1 VSGEGVGTLPRELAG
16 VEGKV
21 PILASRASALL
32 RAVATALH
40 RRVINARAVARI
52 DPLLHELKP
61 LTCGTGYRCTSEH
74 DCIETSAWIA
84 RSQIEIYELCD
95 QSSTITAVTLR
106 LPRGEGYADWY
117 CHFAVHEEER
127 LHFETSVHLH
137 SRDDDLCLPARGN
150 WTMSTA
156 TTPAHSRRT
165 ASTRKVP
172 RYKLTVPLDVTV
184 LRSGIPDNIPG
195 RTLEIGEGGMGVVVA
210 SQLLL
215 GESVRVEFLLP
226 HMSRPV
232 RATAVVRYQRE
243 LSFGLQFLRLP
254 DEQQSIIRYWTR
266 HEAEISF
273 VPEHRRA
280 AIADLEAQVVNAVY
294 PPDFGRSTGSKPGF
308 GIRGILTFVIL
319 IIVVAALMEW
329 RRWEQGWTELEAQVP
344 ARETLSSKPQ
354 LKVPPDV
361 MQRRITHQ
369 VAPDYPEAARRA
381 GVQGTVLLDA
391 VVSVEGA
398 VTQLNVINGPEALSP
413 AAIDAVR
420 WWCYEPYIVN
430 GERAT
435 VETTISLN
443 FRLPN

>member
-1 VSGEGVGTLPRELAG
+1 
-16 VEGKV
+16 
-21 PILASRASALL
+21 
-32 RAVATALH
+32 
-40 RRVINARAVARI
+40 
-52 DPLLHELKP
+52 
-61 LTCGTGYRCTSEH
+61 
-74 DCIETSAWIA
+74 
-84 RSQIEIYELCD
+84 
-95 QSSTITAVTLR
+95 
-106 LPRGEGYADWY
+106 
-117 CHFAVHEEER
+117 
-127 LHFETSVHLH
+127 
-137 SRDDDLCLPARGN
+137 
-150 WTMSTA
+150 MSTA

-195 RTLEIGEGGMGVVVA
+195 RTLEIGEGGMGVVVT

-215 GESVRVEFLLP
+215 GEFVRVEFLLP
-226 HMSRPV
+226 HMSKPV

-266 HEAEISF
+266 HEADISF
-273 VPEHRRA
+273 VAEKPHD
-280 AIADLEAQVVNAVY
+280 ADSNLGIEIGN
-294 PPDFGRSTGSKPGF
+294 PTSLPLFERSESSKLGMGF
-308 GIRGILTFVIL
+308 WRGIAFAVL
-319 IIVVAALMEW
+319 IIVITAVMGW
-329 RRWEQGWTELEAQVP
+329 WRWEQGWRQLEVQVP

-381 GVQGTVLLDA
+381 GAQGTVLLDA

-420 WWCYEPYIVN
+420 WWRYEPYIVN

-435 VETTISLN
+435 VETTISLK

>member
-1 VSGEGVGTLPRELAG
+1 
-16 VEGKV
+16 
-21 PILASRASALL
+21 
-32 RAVATALH
+32 
-40 RRVINARAVARI
+40 
-52 DPLLHELKP
+52 
-61 LTCGTGYRCTSEH
+61 
-74 DCIETSAWIA
+74 
-84 RSQIEIYELCD
+84 
-95 QSSTITAVTLR
+95 
-106 LPRGEGYADWY
+106 
-117 CHFAVHEEER
+117 
-127 LHFETSVHLH
+127 
-137 SRDDDLCLPARGN
+137 
-150 WTMSTA
+150 MSTA
-156 TTPAHSRRT
+156 TTPAHSRGT

-273 VPEHRRA
+273 VPEHRSA

-308 GIRGILTFVIL
+308 GIRGILAFVIP
-319 IIVVAALMEW
+319 IILVAAMMEW
-329 RRWEQGWTELEAQVP
+329 WRWERGWTELEARVP
-344 ARETLSSKPQ
+344 ARETVSSKPQ

-369 VAPDYPEAARRA
+369 VAPEYPEAARRA

-391 VVSVEGA
+391 VVNVEGA

-420 WWCYEPYIVN
+420 WWRYEPYIVN